1 MDSAIENERIKLT
14 ANAFDRLSTALATVG
29 AIAPLATLIY
39 GNGPLMLSA
48 QFSIVA
54 VVCWLMAAS
63 ALHLI
68 ARYLLGGLSDDSI

>member
-29 AIAPLATLIY
+29 AIAPLPTLIY

-48 QFSIVA
+48 QFSIVRWS
-54 VVCWLMAAS
+54 V
-63 ALHLI
+63 
-68 ARYLLGGLSDDSI
+68 G